1 MENYRKPT
9 VNRYWK
15 RPKPKVYDCNVRDA
29 ERLYQQSYQDYLK
42 EKEYRAGR
50 STSVSLE
57 PTFYSHLVAG
67 PIRRETSRPPPG
79 PSSYKANEARE
90 SSLEAVS
97 TKLSSHEVVSAYDPD
112 KEAASLDER
121 LARIKRLREELGLP
135 GETQGASR
143 VTTSLTRESRGGAS
157 DFESSYKAD
166 KSSRANGDDSY
177 SFKSERTS
185 NYSRPGAD
193 DSSYSFK
200 SERSSNYS
208 RPGAGEES
216 SYSFKSE
223 KSSRANASNGDDYS
237 FRSERKTNEYKS
249 SPKVER
255 KQLDFDLGSKFERK
269 GLNMSPKLDRKS
281 DDYSFSKSSA
291 TAASSSS
298 SSSRARKNMVEK
310 LDFDDDDAD
319 VMSMMKKMP
328 SSQEILDRISKMDLD
343 D

>member
-15 RPKPKVYDCNVRDA
+15 RPKPKVYECNVRDA

-42 EKEYRAGR
+42 EKEFRSGRA
-50 STSVSLE
+50 TSLGLE

-67 PIRRETSRPPPG
+67 PIRRETSKPPPA
-79 PSSYKANEARE
+79 PPSYKAQEARE
-90 SSLEAVS
+90 SSTEAIA
-97 TKLSSHEVVSAYDPD
+97 TKLSSHEVVSSYDPA
-112 KEAASLDER
+112 KEAASLEER

-135 GETQGASR
+135 GETQAASR
-143 VTTSLTRESRGGAS
+143 VSTSLSRETRGGAS

-208 RPGAGEES
+208 RPAGGEES
-216 SYSFKSE
+216 SYSLRSE
-223 KSSRANASNGDDYS
+223 RSSRAGAANGLSSDDYS
-237 FRSERKTNEYKS
+237 FKSERKTTEYKS

-269 GLNMSPKLDRKS
+269 GLDMSPKLDRKN
-281 DDYSFSKSSA
+281 DDYSFKSSA
-291 TAASSSS
+291 ASSS
-298 SSSRARKNMVEK
+298 SSSRARKNVVEK
-310 LDFDDDDAD
+310 LDFDDDDVD

>member
-15 RPKPKVYDCNVRDA
+15 RPKPKVYECNVRDA

-42 EKEYRAGR
+42 EKEFRAGR
-50 STSVSLE
+50 ATSLGLE

-67 PIRRETSRPPPG
+67 PIRRETSKPPPA
-79 PSSYKANEARE
+79 PPSYKAQEARE
-90 SSLEAVS
+90 SSAEAV
-97 TKLSSHEVVSAYDPD
+97 TKLSSHEVVSSYDPA
-112 KEAASLDER
+112 KEAASLEER

-135 GETQGASR
+135 GETQTGSSR
-143 VTTSLTRESRGGAS
+143 VTTSLSRETRGGAS
-157 DFESSYKAD
+157 EYESSYKAD

-193 DSSYSFK
+193 DSYSFK

-208 RPGAGEES
+208 RPGIGEES
-216 SYSFKSE
+216 SYSLKSE
-223 KSSRANASNGDDYS
+223 RSSRAGAANGLSSDDYS
-237 FRSERKTNEYKS
+237 FKSERKATEYKS

-255 KQLDFDLGSKFERK
+255 KQLDFDLGSKFDRK
-269 GLNMSPKLDRKS
+269 GLDMSPKLDRKS
-281 DDYSFSKSSA
+281 DDYSFKSSA
-291 TAASSSS
+291 ASS
-298 SSSRARKNMVEK
+298 SSSRARKNVVEK
-310 LDFDDDDAD
+310 LDFDDDDVD